1 LTPIKPDSKDA
12 DFGTFSAILRHRP
25 PVLAHSTDALIIFD
39 PPTDDRRRSS
49 YISRS
54 GVPKS
59 LYWRRGYRL
68 SRCLGLVVDPHS
80 IGRGL
85 LRDRKGRRWTQ
96 IAAQAAFFY
105 HQFQTL
111 HWQRAGTG
119 Q

>member
-1 LTPIKPDSKDA
+1 MT
-12 DFGTFSAILRHRP
+12 GG
-25 PVLAHSTDALIIFD
+25 VLPRFHVVAFQKVCTGEGAVDC
-39 PPTDDRRRSS
+39 
-49 YISRS
+49 
-54 GVPKS
+54 
-59 LYWRRGYRL
+59 RGG
-68 SRCLGLVVDPHS
+68 LGLVVDPHS

-111 HWQRAGTG
+111 HRQRAGTG